1 MGEADMRRAVLILV
15 LAGAV
20 TAAAGAAPAE
30 FANLD
35 AVQRWIYGYRARPDP
50 AHVPDAV
57 RMLSRLGAFRDT
69 ENSGVYVGF
78 LAGIIGANPGKAD
91 ALVARLLGI
100 KAEDHWVIVRAIAY
114 SGEPG
119 WQDLLHRFADRM
131 PSRALMIERY
141 ADGKRPTLDDIAYDN
156 PNAIDRLR
164 DYSTSFGSFI
174 SGREPPPAAVT
185 LEASPEVLDTLWG
198 YYFATAKYGPLARI
212 IRMLPW
218 SKDRSSADKLTVGSM
233 AKYTLAS
240 NAARDAGLLAALKR
254 ATGRATAEEKPVLDD
269 VIEAVETMDL
279 SRIRKEALAAIEELK
294 RKGPGYKR
302 DIAGWGQIGQ
312 GALALGCIAAA
323 AVGQVEFGLPCV
335 VGGVASSAA
344 LNYWTKD

>member
-1 MGEADMRRAVLILV
+1 MRCAMLSLV
-15 LAGAV
+15 LAGTVMAS
-20 TAAAGAAPAE
+20 AGSVGPARAE
-30 FANLD
+30 FANID
-35 AVQRWIYGYRARPDP
+35 AVQRFISGYRTKPDF
-50 AHVPDAV
+50 AHVGDAA
-57 RMLSRLGAFRDT
+57 RALSRLGAFRDT

-78 LAGIIGANPGKAD
+78 LAGVIVANPGKAD
-91 ALVARLLGI
+91 ELVTKLLAI
-100 KAEDHWVIVRAIAY
+100 KTEDYWVIVRAIAY
-114 SGEPG
+114 SGGPE

-131 PSRALMIERY
+131 PSRAVMIEKY
-141 ADGKRPTLDDIAYDN
+141 ATGQLPTLDDIAYDD
-156 PNAIDRLR
+156 PSTMDRIR
-164 DYSTSFGSFI
+164 NFM
-174 SGREPPPAAVT
+174 SGGQPGPVA

-218 SKDRSSADKLTVGSM
+218 SKDRSSVDRLTVGSS

-240 NAARDAGLLAALKR
+240 NAVHDPRLFATLKR
-254 ATGRATAEEKPVLDD
+254 AAARSTTDEKPILDD
-269 VIEAVETMDL
+269 IIEAVEIMDIARL
-279 SRIRKEALAAIEELK
+279 RKEALAAIEEFK

-302 DIAGWGQIGQ
+302 DVAGWGQIGQ

-323 AVGQVEFGLPCV
+323 AVGQIEFGLPCV

>member
-1 MGEADMRRAVLILV
+1 MRYAILSLV
-15 LAGAV
+15 LAGVLTVA
-20 TAAAGAAPAE
+20 TGAADKARSD

-35 AVQRWIYGYRARPDP
+35 AVQRFINGYRTKPDL
-50 AHVPDAV
+50 AHVADAA
-57 RMLSRLGAFRDT
+57 RTLSRLGAFRDT
-69 ENSGVYVGF
+69 DNSGVYVGF
-78 LAGIIGANPGKAD
+78 LAGVIGTNPAKAD
-91 ALVARLLGI
+91 ELVTKLLAM

-114 SGEPG
+114 SGGPD
-119 WQDLLHRFADRM
+119 WQDLLQRFADRM
-131 PSRALMIERY
+131 PSRALMIDKF
-141 ADGKRPTLDDIAYDN
+141 ATGQLPTLNDIAYDD
-156 PNAIDRLR
+156 P
-164 DYSTSFGSFI
+164 STMDKIRSFM
-174 SGREPPPAAVT
+174 SGGQQAGPVT

-218 SKDRSSADKLTVGSM
+218 SKDRANIDRITVGSM

-240 NAARDAGLLAALKR
+240 NAGRDPRLLAALKR
-254 ATGRATAEEKPVLDD
+254 AAERATAEEKPILDE
-269 VIEAVETMDL
+269 VIEAIQIQEVA
-279 SRIRKEALAAIEELK
+279 RIRKEALAAIEDFK

-312 GALALGCIAAA
+312 GALALGCLAAA